1 MSLQGKTAL
10 VTGAAQGIGAA
21 ISSRLARD
29 GAAVAVVD
37 INAEKAEEVAAAL
50 RAAGARSLSAAID
63 VTDRQSVAEG
73 VDRVAKELGAPVI
86 LVNNAGVYK
95 STPLLDT
102 SPGSWD
108 LSLDVM
114 LKGVLVMAREA
125 APHMIRAG
133 WGRII
138 NLGSMMSSVAYGED
152 LAYCTAKSGVLGLTR
167 SLAAELAKHNVC
179 VNAICPGSILTSML
193 EQVGRAVERRDSLET
208 GSWLQKRT
216 DEIPLGRL
224 GLPEDIGNAVSFF
237 CSEDSSYITGQS
249 LHVNGGIYQS

>member
-1 MSLQGKTAL
+1 MGLQGKAAL

-21 ISSRLARD
+21 IAARLAQD
-29 GAAVAVVD
+29 GAAVAVID
-37 INAEKAEEVAAAL
+37 INAEQAEEVAAAL
-50 RAAGARSLSAAID
+50 RANGARSVAAAID
-63 VTDRQSVAEG
+63 VTDRQSVSEG
-73 VDRVAKELGAPVI
+73 IEEAAKALGPPLI

-95 STPLLDT
+95 STALLDD
-102 SPGSWD
+102 SSESWD
-108 LSLDVM
+108 ISLDVM
-114 LKGVLVMAREA
+114 LKGSLLMSQEA

-167 SLAAELAKHNVC
+167 SLGAELAKHNIC
-179 VNAICPGSILTSML
+179 VNAICPGSILTTML
-193 EQVGRAVERRDSLET
+193 EKVGGAVERRDGLET
-208 GSWLQKRT
+208 GSWLQKRAG
-216 DEIPLGRL
+216 EIPLGRL
-224 GLPEDIGNAVSFF
+224 GLPEDIANAASFL